1 MNEPVEAAIVLP
13 GELVARFVTSK
24 HWIRSSDNSVR
35 PDAFMPPPDLNL
47 SVTRHIGLSE
57 EALWRIGKE
66 VVGEIGQKR
75 TAPLCGRADLSVESI
90 PLPLK
95 AEPAALP
102 NNPNHAH
109 VTGWPTDKP
118 SKKNL
123 AQQLSA
129 VAHYLPLEQ

>member
-1 MNEPVEAAIVLP
+1 
-13 GELVARFVTSK
+13 
-24 HWIRSSDNSVR
+24 
-35 PDAFMPPPDLNL
+35 MPPPDLNL
-47 SVTRHIGLSE
+47 SVTRHIGLSKE
-57 EALWRIGKE
+57 ELWRIGKD

-75 TAPLCGRADLSVESI
+75 TSLLCGRADLSVESI

-95 AEPAALP
+95 VEPAALP
-102 NNPNHAH
+102 NNRNHAH

-123 AQQLSA
+123 AQHLAA